1 MRSCRHCS
9 SHLSPLARA
18 DARYCS
24 GRCRV
29 AALRS
34 RPALPVE
41 LTSRDRW
48 VRRNH
53 KKIPLTYDDR
63 VASSTNPSTWC
74 DFELANESNV
84 GVGLGFVLNGDGVA
98 CIDIDHCVTDGKV
111 ADWAQSFIDTLPET
125 YIEISPGGDGLHIW
139 GIASLVFGGKRV
151 QIPGG
156 ELEVYGSGR
165 YITITGNAVDST
177 RRLANLTAALI
188 AVT

>member
-29 AALRS
+29 ASLRS
-34 RPALPVE
+34 RPALPIE
-41 LTSRDRW
+41 LTSRHRW
-48 VRRNH
+48 IRRS
-53 KKIPLTYDDR
+53 KSKVPLTYDDR
-63 VASSTNPSTWC
+63 VASSTNSSTWC
-74 DFELANESNV
+74 DFELADASTA
-84 GVGLGFVLNGDGVA
+84 GAGLGFVLDGDGVV

-111 ADWAQSFIDTLPET
+111 ADWAQTFIDSLPET
-125 YIEISPGGDGLHIW
+125 YTETSPSGDGLHIW
-139 GIASLVFGGKRV
+139 GFASLPFGGKRV

-156 ELEVYGSGR
+156 ELEVYGDGR
-165 YITITGNAVDST
+165 YITITGHAVDST
-177 RRLANLTAALI
+177 RRLADLTAALS